1 MELMNMECTA
11 VVESAGV
18 ESTQSSLVELLDL
31 ELSLIGGGMGDVI
44 Q

>member
-1 MELMNMECTA
+1 MELANLKGGA

-18 ESTQSSLVELLDL
+18 ESTQSHLVELLDL